1 MNDLYNVDS
10 RQYPN
15 PQDAFDA
22 IQRNANS
29 ASVVFRLIATLGWAN
44 IADQIRQMKNE
55 LSYSGE
61 GIILSG
67 FAINYIN
74 NILNVKLPRMILELG
89 TECIKHLT
97 EKKNDQ
103 NFYMLEAQK
112 KAEKEWYS
120 LFLDIWK
127 ERMKEELE
135 RADLLLG

>member
-74 NILNVKLPRMILELG
+74 NIL
-89 TECIKHLT
+89 KHLT
-97 EKKNDQ
+97 EKKIDQ
-103 NFYMLEAQK
+103 NFCFQ
-112 KAEKEWYS
+112 S
-120 LFLDIWK
+120 LK
-127 ERMKEELE
+127 
-135 RADLLLG
+135 